1 MRAGAPS
8 ASRAASGEAGQGGF
22 RLRARRRATGLAIR
36 PPMGLNL
43 RMAATP
49 DALLPRILELIEPF
63 NKKGFVVTAETR
75 FADHLELDSLTVM
88 DFVANV
94 EDEWDVVLP
103 INMLPEIETVGQLSE
118 AVARLVAAKGQAA

>member
-1 MRAGAPS
+1 
-8 ASRAASGEAGQGGF
+8 
-22 RLRARRRATGLAIR
+22 
-36 PPMGLNL
+36 MGLNP

-49 DALLPRILELIEPF
+49 DALLPRILELVEPF
-63 NKKGFVVTAETR
+63 NKKGIAVTSGTR

-94 EDEWDVVLP
+94 EDEWDIVLP
-103 INMLPEIETVGQLSE
+103 INMLPEIETVGQLAE